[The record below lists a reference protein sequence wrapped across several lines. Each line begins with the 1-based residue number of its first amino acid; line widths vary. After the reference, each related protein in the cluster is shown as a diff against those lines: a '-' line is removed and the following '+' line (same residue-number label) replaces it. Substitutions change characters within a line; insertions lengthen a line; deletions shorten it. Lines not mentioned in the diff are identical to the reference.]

1 LKNSPIEKPAVD
13 FNGASLEDLVANP
26 HKFGCPSFEEYVKL
40 REKYQPRE
48 DEAMISLTDGP
59 NKYRNDLN
67 KIKFQVNGFDMK
79 EEQVEKALGDHG
91 YALADIDLE
100 NRDSKLKK
108 EIDMIPLGGG
118 KYDLV
123 VNFKP

>member
-1 LKNSPIEKPAVD
+1 
-13 FNGASLEDLVANP
+13 
-26 HKFGCPSFEEYVKL
+26 
-40 REKYQPRE
+40 
-48 DEAMISLTDGP
+48 
-59 NKYRNDLN
+59 
-67 KIKFQVNGFDMK
+67 MK

-91 YALADIDLE
+91 YTLADIDLE